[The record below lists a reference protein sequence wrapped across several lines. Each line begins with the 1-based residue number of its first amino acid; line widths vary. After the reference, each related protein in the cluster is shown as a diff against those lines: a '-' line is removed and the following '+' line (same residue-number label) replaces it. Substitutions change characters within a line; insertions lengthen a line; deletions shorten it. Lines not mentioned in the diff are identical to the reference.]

1 MPTYVVLYKFTD
13 QGRKKVKDT
22 VKRAAQVRSQNERRG
37 FKVVGTW
44 WTQGQY
50 DIVAVLEA
58 PSEDAMLSGLFNV
71 AEAGNVASETLR
83 AYSDKEMERIL
94 SGAGGATST
103 RRTATRRA
111 APSRTRTRT
120 TRTATRRRAS

>member
-22 VKRAAQVRSQNERRG
+22 VKRAAQVRRQNERRG
-37 FKVVGTW
+37 FKVLGTW

-50 DIVAVLEA
+50 DIVAALEA
-58 PSEDAMLSGLFNV
+58 PSEEAMLSGLFNV

-94 SGAGGATST
+94 KGGGATSPRRATRATTT
-103 RRTATRRA
+103 RR
-111 APSRTRTRT
+111 RT
-120 TRTATRRRAS
+120 TRTAARRRAS